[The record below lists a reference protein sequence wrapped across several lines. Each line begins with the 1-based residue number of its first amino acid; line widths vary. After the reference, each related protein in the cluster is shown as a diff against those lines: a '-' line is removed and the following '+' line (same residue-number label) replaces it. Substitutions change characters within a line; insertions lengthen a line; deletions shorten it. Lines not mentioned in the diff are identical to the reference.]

1 MGGWNFLSSQ
11 TKPVLLQRREN
22 SKIALEA
29 LFGTIVKPL
38 LP

>member
-11 TKPVLLQRREN
+11 TKPELFHRREN
-22 SKIALEA
+22 SRIALEA
-29 LFGTIVKPL
+29 LLATIVKPL